1 MIANNL
7 HTRLMLQHYQ
17 LQLLT
22 ARRLARHRT
31 KQLLAAG
38 DDASPPPDPKIQRT
52 RVVHKVARE
61 LYESLLSTG
70 SENPMVEDIVQQLGK
85 ALGSKILLQ
94 YPTPS
99 PLHDEHLRLLREP
112 DNGEQSPIP
121 LGELESREA
130 LHMLWEIVLKTVD
143 KSTI

>member
-7 HTRLMLQHYQ
+7 HTRLMLQQYK

-22 ARRLARHRT
+22 ARRLARHRRS
-31 KQLLAAG
+31 QLLASG
-38 DDASPPPDPKIQRT
+38 EETPPPKDPKVQRA
-52 RVVHKVARE
+52 RVVHQVARE

-70 SENPMVEDIVQQLGK
+70 SDNPMVEDIVKQLGK
-85 ALGSKILLQ
+85 ALGSKVILQ

-99 PLHDEHLRLLREP
+99 PLHEEHLRLMREAK
-112 DNGEQSPIP
+112 DEQRPLIP
-121 LGELESREA
+121 LDECENREA
-130 LHMLWEIVLKTVD
+130 LHILWEIVLRTVD

>member
-1 MIANNL
+1 MVASNL
-7 HTRLMLQHYQ
+7 HTRLMLQQYK

-22 ARRLARHRT
+22 ARRLARHRR
-31 KQLLAAG
+31 KQLLDVGEEAA
-38 DDASPPPDPKIQRT
+38 PPTDPKIQRA
-52 RVVHKVARE
+52 RVVHQVARE

-85 ALGSKILLQ
+85 ALGSKVILQ

-99 PLHDEHLRLLREP
+99 PLHDEHLRLMRES
-112 DNGEQSPIP
+112 NGEKKSFIP
-121 LGELESREA
+121 LDDDENREA

-143 KSTI
+143 KSTV